1 MQTTNN
7 FSVSEDRD
15 VDDMERLTAEE
26 VRLNDHLSD
35 ELSISNVLL
44 MVDVS
49 DDNDDSNDDD
59 H

>member
-15 VDDMERLTAEE
+15 VDNTKKLTAEE
-26 VRLNDHLSD
+26 VRLDDHLSD
-35 ELSISNVLL
+35 ELSISNMML

-49 DDNDDSNDDD
+49 DDKEV
-59 H
+59 